1 MKTLITLFFGFISL
15 SVSAVSEAEGYLK
28 AFEHSAISLRKD
40 KAELIVY
47 SGITD
52 DRVFGKIEA
61 LLLQDFNQNSGS
73 GAWVD
78 YVAWMT
84 KALASSGKE
93 KYRATIEK
101 VISEAK
107 NGKVKKYGRIAL
119 KMLDQH
125 KQWKPLL
132 NKDTDIHFDDPM
144 HKYYYNM
151 LRSDDF
157 ELMAIGGKRV
167 FWEKIYKREIVD
179 ALNEAILKN
188 YNKVPNDG
196 ELIDGF
202 AWMIRALGNAGAG
215 ADKYK
220 NTLNEVADKAN
231 NRKIKKYAIK
241 YSSY

>member
-1 MKTLITLFFGFISL
+1 MMGLITFSA
-15 SVSAVSEAEGYLK
+15 SAVSEAESYLN
-28 AFEHSAISLRKD
+28 AFESSAISLRKD

-52 DRVFGKIEA
+52 DAVFDKIEK
-61 LLLQDFNQNSGS
+61 LLLQDFNQNTRS

-84 KALASSGKE
+84 KALASSGNE
-93 KYRATIEK
+93 KYRQTIEK
-101 VISEAK
+101 IITEAN

-119 KMLDQH
+119 KMLDQY

-132 NKDTDIHFDDPM
+132 NKDTDIKFDDPM

-151 LRSDDF
+151 LRSNDF

-167 FWEKIYKREIVD
+167 FWEKIYKRELVD

-196 ELIDGF
+196 DLIDGF

-220 NTLNEVADKAN
+220 NTLREVAENAN

-241 YSSY
+241 YSRY